1 MTTSATESIE
11 FRLQT
16 DADSAFPLFSAQR
29 ERDWDPDWK
38 PQFVTDEVFIVDVES
53 VWIRTVYDAQR
64 RRIEYVRVTPRD
76 TVGQISIQLQPIDA
90 TSCAVNVTYRL
101 TALSAAGR
109 SFIAHWQAEFAK
121 TGERWGA
128 VLNHYI
134 ATGKPLGMT
143 YDVLPA

>member
-1 MTTSATESIE
+1 MTNSATETIE
-11 FRLQT
+11 FILYT

-38 PQFVTDEVFIVDVES
+38 PQFITEDVFMIDVES
-53 VWIRTVYDAQR
+53 VWIRTVYDAAR
-64 RRIEYVRVTPRD
+64 RRIEYVRVTPRE
-76 TVGQISIQLQPIDA
+76 TVGQISIQLQAIDA
-90 TSCAVNVTYRL
+90 TSCTVHVTYSL

-109 SFIAHWQAEFAK
+109 SFIAHWQKEFAK
-121 TGERWGA
+121 TGEQWAA

-134 ATGKPLGMT
+134 ATGEPLGAT